1 MPMQQQIVIW
11 VLIVLAGISGIY
23 SFTTGRMFA
32 SSAPAKYE
40 TNVQAETPYPTI
52 AQDFTLPTS
61 APKEINVE
69 GAAFVAKEQACVY
82 AQNDL
87 TLKLYS
93 KLSKVRID
101 AVVKGKDPKKASIIV
116 STAASYIWDLDK
128 KEGVKVVDD
137 PTGLLAPDEILNLI
151 TTQLGTTPEAFLE
164 GCKPE
169 KVADTLFT
177 EPKGIT
183 FSGMDDIGAMTKL
196 IPNLGTLGELF

>member
-1 MPMQQQIVIW
+1 MQQQIVIW
-11 VLIVLAGISGIY
+11 VLIILAGISGIY

-32 SSAPAKYE
+32 STASTKYE
-40 TNVQAETPYPTI
+40 TNVQTETPYPTI

-61 APKEINVE
+61 TPKEINVE
-69 GAAFVAKEQACVY
+69 GAAFVAKEQACEY
-82 AQNDL
+82 AQDDL

-93 KLSKVRID
+93 KMSNVRID

-128 KEGVKVVDD
+128 KEGVKVVED
-137 PTGLLAPDEILNLI
+137 PTGLLAPDEILNII
-151 TTQLGTTPEAFLE
+151 TTQLGTTPEAFQE
-164 GCKPE
+164 GCKTE

-196 IPNLGTLGELF
+196 IPNLGALGELF